1 VAFISKSYRFEAS
14 HHLPNHYGKCRA
26 PHGHSYLLEVVA
38 RGAVQDPFVPVSSA
52 GMVVDFGELDEIVKP
67 LIAHETGW
75 LDHHDLNETL
85 ASGEDG
91 DPCDHREI
99 PVTTAEMVATWI
111 YGRIIEHAS
120 ARGIKLL
127 CVRLWE
133 TATSYAEVNQ
143 SDWENWC
150 VRRDIQDR
158 AALSSEVP
166 PAGY

>member
-1 VAFISKSYRFEAS
+1 VAFISKSYRFEAA
-14 HHLPNHYGKCRA
+14 HHLPNHYGKCRLQ
-26 PHGHSYLLEVVA
+26 HGHSYLLEVVA

-75 LDHHDLNETL
+75 LDHHDLNDTL
-85 ASGEDG
+85 VDTGV
-91 DPCDHREI
+91 I

-111 YGRIIEHAS
+111 YGRITEHAS

-133 TATSYAEVNQ
+133 TSTSYAEVNQ

-150 VRRDIQDR
+150 VRRDIQNQS
-158 AALSSEVP
+158 AFASETP
-166 PAGY
+166 PAGG